1 MSCRLTTNRPQNTE
15 IQRRVGR
22 GVRKPRASA
31 GPDGDSKR
39 PECQTDGAGAG
50 RRARSLRSAE
60 TGIYKKFLSNR
71 SGTRPDGT
79 PDAGI
84 SPVPQPPAA
93 FAHHATRASGFR
105 PHLLPNMRKNFTI
118 GLTKLLK
125 HYKIEVL

>member
-39 PECQTDGAGAG
+39 PECQTDGAGEG

-60 TGIYKKFLSNR
+60 MGIDQQFLSNR
-71 SGTRPDGT
+71 SGTRP
-79 PDAGI
+79 
-84 SPVPQPPAA
+84 Q
-93 FAHHATRASGFR
+93 
-105 PHLLPNMRKNFTI
+105 
-118 GLTKLLK
+118 GLRN
-125 HYKIEVL
+125 V